1 MNQRVAQSVNDQTVA
16 QRFSAAAKHYHE
28 HDRVQKLSSMQLFDA
43 MTPQGVLLDIGS
55 GPGTD
60 FSQFSSV
67 NQVIALDIAQGMLEQ
82 VKLDFP
88 DYQTICANAESIPL
102 PDNSID
108 SAYSNLALQW
118 CGDLSTSFN
127 ETARVLKAGGE
138 YHLAIVAQDSL
149 AELAE
154 LGFRVNAFR
163 SLEEILSHF
172 DREQWQIIAAET
184 TAVSV
189 YFADLKS
196 LLYSIKGVG
205 ASIHGDDNDNG
216 SIKAKPSQEIRG
228 RGDWK
233 KLLAI
238 AELSRTA
245 QGLPLTYQIATISVK
260 AQQHNQEIYL

>member
-1 MNQRVAQSVNDQTVA
+1 MNKRVAQSINDKTVA

-28 HDRVQKLSSMQLFDA
+28 HDRVQKLSSMQIFDT
-43 MTPQGVLLDIGS
+43 MNPSGVLLDIGA

-67 NQVIALDIAQGMLEQ
+67 KQVIALDIAQGMLEQ

-88 DYQTICANAESIPL
+88 TYQTVCANAESIPL
-102 PDNSID
+102 PENSID

-118 CGDLSTSFN
+118 CGSLSTSFN
-127 ETARVLKAGGE
+127 ETARVLKAEGE
-138 YHLAIVAQDSL
+138 YHLALVAQDSL
-149 AELAE
+149 PELTE

-163 SLEEILSHF
+163 SMEEILSHF
-172 DREQWQIIAAET
+172 DRDKWQIISFET
-184 TAVSV
+184 RAISV

-205 ASIHGDDNDNG
+205 ASIHGNGDDND
-216 SIKAKPSQEIRG
+216 SAKDKPSQGIRG
-228 RGDWK
+228 RGDWT
-233 KLLAI
+233 KLLAA

-245 QGLPLTYQIATISVK
+245 QGLPLTYQIALISAK
-260 AQQHNQEIYL
+260 RLSNQ

>member
-1 MNQRVAQSVNDQTVA
+1 
-16 QRFSAAAKHYHE
+16 
-28 HDRVQKLSSMQLFDA
+28 MQLFDS
-43 MTPQGVLLDIGS
+43 MTPSGVMLDIGA

-88 DYQTICANAESIPL
+88 DYQTVCANAESIPL

-118 CGDLSTSFN
+118 CGDLATSFN
-127 ETARVLKAGGE
+127 ETARVLTAGGE

-149 AELAE
+149 PELAE

-163 SLEEILSHF
+163 SMEEILSHF
-172 DREQWQIIAAET
+172 DRDQWQIISFDT
-184 TAVSV
+184 TAISV

-205 ASIHGDDNDNG
+205 ASIHGNGDDNGNETDNE
-216 SIKAKPSQEIRG
+216 STKDQPSPGIRG
-228 RGDWK
+228 RGDWQ
-233 KLLAI
+233 KLLAA

-245 QGLPLTYQIATISVK
+245 QGLPLTYQIATISAK
-260 AQQHNQEIYL
+260 KLRD

>member
-28 HDRVQKLSSMQLFDA
+28 HDRVQKLSSMQLFDG
-43 MTPQGVLLDIGS
+43 MTPSGILLDIGA

-88 DYQTICANAESIPL
+88 DYQTVCANAESIPL

-118 CGDLSTSFN
+118 CGDLSSSFN
-127 ETARVLKAGGE
+127 ETARVLTAGGE

-149 AELAE
+149 PDLSE

-163 SLEEILSHF
+163 SMEEILSHF
-172 DREQWQIIAAET
+172 DRDQWQIISFET
-184 TAVSV
+184 TAISV

-205 ASIHGDDNDNG
+205 ASIHGNGDDDDNNVSTKD
-216 SIKAKPSQEIRG
+216 KPSQGIRG

-245 QGLPLTYQIATISVK
+245 QGLPLTYQIASISAK
-260 AQQHNQEIYL
+260 KLTG

>member
-1 MNQRVAQSVNDQTVA
+1 MNKRGAQSVNDQTVA

-28 HDRVQKLSSMQLFDA
+28 HDRVQKLSCIQLFESMD
-43 MTPQGVLLDIGS
+43 PGRVLLDIGA

-60 FSQFSSV
+60 FSQFESV
-67 NQVIALDIAQGMLEQ
+67 KQVIALDIAQGMLEQ

-88 DYQTICANAESIPL
+88 NYQTVCANAELIPL
-102 PDNSID
+102 PDNTID

-118 CGDLSTSFN
+118 CGDLSSSLN
-127 ETARVLKAGGE
+127 ETARVLKSGGE
-138 YHLAIVAQDSL
+138 YHLAIVTQDSL
-149 AELAE
+149 LELSE

-163 SLEEILSHF
+163 SMEEILSHF
-172 DREQWQIIAAET
+172 DRELWQIMSFET
-184 TAVSV
+184 TAISV

-205 ASIHGDDNDNG
+205 ASIHANANN
-216 SIKAKPSQEIRG
+216 KPSHGIRG

-238 AELSRTA
+238 AELSRTP
-245 QGLPLTYQIATISVK
+245 QGLPLTYQIATISAK
-260 AQQHNQEIYL
+260 KRIPIEISM